1 VLRGHE
7 KGVQSAVFD
16 PSGTRVL
23 TTSQDNTSRI
33 WRVFP
38 TVAALDEH
46 AHAIMPRELTSTQR
60 KQFFLDSTSRPQRWR
75 VAPSGWRVVPTG

>member
-1 VLRGHE
+1 MLRGHE

-23 TTSQDNTSRI
+23 TTSQDTSRI

-46 AHAIMPRELTSTQR
+46 AHAIMPRELT
-60 KQFFLDSTSRPQRWR
+60 
-75 VAPSGWRVVPTG
+75 

>member
-23 TTSQDNTSRI
+23 TTSQDTSRI

-46 AHAIMPRELTSTQR
+46 AHAIMPRELT
-60 KQFFLDSTSRPQRWR
+60 
-75 VAPSGWRVVPTG
+75 